1 MVSTVVSIDSEGVDP
16 DVELLTV
23 VGTDSERVCGTDV
36 DVVLLIVVRTVS
48 KASSGGDSNDVCV
61 EVTFGNIIFS

>member
-16 DVELLTV
+16 DVLTV